1 MFIKYKDVLDTII
14 SSGNTGVNK
23 VIIYNFLYVYR
34 AITYRVLQTPQVT
47 DAIQLVQPTG
57 N

>member
-23 VIIYNFLYVYR
+23 VIYNFLYVYR
-34 AITYRVLQTPQVT
+34 AVTYRVLQTPQVT